1 MAQEKDMTTLAT
13 AMMEGLSKMVGC
25 DCPGERPGDYRDS
38 EGLLVCGVCGQ
49 RKEVRRDVP
58 LIGIC
63 VHPRNCECEERRL
76 REEEEAKKIAKER
89 EAVKELFKYSLIDE
103 RFKESRFEN
112 FIQNEHNAR
121 QFKIAQRYVDR
132 FDEMFRRNKGLLFY
146 GEPSTGKTYL
156 ASCIANAL
164 LDKRIPII
172 VTSLI
177 KLTSSSGPFS
187 RDEDKRRILLEK
199 MNAAR
204 VLFIDDLGTERDTP
218 YKMEQVFEVIDSRYG
233 AKKPMIVTTNLSLQ
247 QMQNE
252 PNIRQRRVYERIFEV
267 CHPVEL
273 NGPSWRWKAAENDY
287 DEIEKLLLGE

>member
-13 AMMEGLSKMVGC
+13 AMMEGLSKMLGC

-49 RKEVRRDVP
+49 RKEVRRDIP
-58 LIGIC
+58 HIGIR

-233 AKKPMIVTTNLSLQ
+233 TKKPMIVTTNLSLQ

-267 CHPVEL
+267 CHPVEF
-273 NGPSWRWKAAENDY
+273 NGPSWRWQAAENDY
-287 DEIEKLLLGE
+287 DEIEKLLLDE

>member
-1 MAQEKDMTTLAT
+1 MAQEKDVTALTT
-13 AMMEGLSKMVGC
+13 AMMEGFSKMLGC

-38 EGLLVCGVCGQ
+38 EGLLVCGVCSQ
-49 RKEVRRDVP
+49 RKEVRRDIP
-58 LIGIC
+58 YIGIR
-63 VHPRNCECEERRL
+63 VHPCICECEERRL

-89 EAVKELFKYSLIDE
+89 ETVKELFKFSLVDD

-112 FIQNEHNAR
+112 FVQNEYNAR
-121 QFKIAQRYVDR
+121 QLKIAQRYVDR
-132 FDEMFRRNKGLLFY
+132 FDEMLRRNKGLLFY

-164 LDKRIPII
+164 MDKRVPVI

-177 KLTSSSGPFS
+177 KLASSAGPFS
-187 RDEDKRRILLEK
+187 ENEDKRRIFLKK

-204 VLFIDDLGTERDTP
+204 VLFIDDFGAERDTP
-218 YKMEQVFEVIDSRYG
+218 YKMEQVFEIIDSRYG
-233 AKKPMIVTTNLSLQ
+233 SKKPMIITTNLSLQ

-267 CHPVEL
+267 CHPVEF

-287 DEIEKLLLGE
+287 DEIERLLLEE

>member
-1 MAQEKDMTTLAT
+1 MTTLAT

-58 LIGIC
+58 LIGIR

>member
-1 MAQEKDMTTLAT
+1 MAHEKDMTAIA
-13 AMMEGLSKMVGC
+13 AMMEGLSKMIGC
-25 DCPGERPGDYRDS
+25 DCPGEAPGDYRDAD
-38 EGLLVCGVCGQ
+38 GLLVCGVCGQ
-49 RKEVRRDVP
+49 HKEIRRDVP
-58 LIGIC
+58 YLGIRI
-63 VHPRNCECEERRL
+63 HPRNCECENRRL

-89 EAVKELFKYSLIDE
+89 EAVRELFKYSLIDD

-112 FIQNEHNAR
+112 FIRNEYNVR
-121 QFKIAQRYVDR
+121 QLMIAQRYVER

-164 LDKRIPII
+164 MDKRIPII

-177 KLTSSSGPFS
+177 KLTSSAGPFS
-187 RDEDKRRILLEK
+187 KDEEKRRILLEK

-204 VLFIDDLGTERDTP
+204 VMFIDDLGTERDTP
-218 YKMEQVFEVIDSRYG
+218 YKMEQVFEIIDSRYG

-267 CHPVEL
+267 CHPVEF
-273 NGPSWRWKAAENDY
+273 NGPSWRWKAAEDDY
-287 DEIEKLLLGE
+287 DEIEKLLNGE